1 MTTADPQPS
10 SSKRVALITGAA
22 SGIGRA
28 MACEMSARDWS
39 LVLVDRDG
47 EGLAS
52 LNAELDAGSDCRSLE
67 LDLAN
72 TESAVERI
80 GKELD
85 EIGRLDA
92 FLNIAA
98 IGNIDGPDDFSNL
111 SPEHLRAVLEVN
123 VLSPSCII
131 SRVWKHLQSSKGTV
145 IHAGSLAGF
154 FPLTGISSYA
164 ISKLGLIGLGRVVM
178 HEGQSAGVQSFIINL
193 GQINTPMI
201 RRSQVFKGMPE
212 ADITEVDEVVIE
224 FMACLDGKRSHLMG
238 TPYPFAP
245 ARGLGPKE
253 V

>member
-1 MTTADPQPS
+1 MSTKESHSGSPE
-10 SSKRVALITGAA
+10 RVALITGAA

-28 MACEMSARDWS
+28 MACEMAARDWS

-47 EGLAS
+47 EGLES
-52 LNAELDAGSDCRSLE
+52 LRKELTTHTVCRTLE
-67 LDLAN
+67 LDLAD
-72 TESAVERI
+72 TESSVERI
-80 GKELD
+80 GNEVD

-98 IGNIDGPDDFSNL
+98 IGNVDGPDDFSNL

-123 VLSPSCII
+123 VVSPSCIT
-131 SRVWKHLQSSKGTV
+131 SRVWKHLQAGKGTV

-154 FPLTGISSYA
+154 FPHSGISSYA

-193 GQINTPMI
+193 GLINTPMF
-201 RRSQVFKGMPE
+201 RRSQVFKGTPK
-212 ADITEVDEVVIE
+212 ANISEVDEVVKE

-245 ARGLGPKE
+245 ARGLRPKE